1 MYSALSIANH
11 KTSEICQFTDC
22 YYCYYYHNNLRKMSY
37 IVSVNIKCLIERYL

>member
-22 YYCYYYHNNLRKMSY
+22 YYYHNNLRKMSY
-37 IVSVNIKCLIERYL
+37 IVSVDIKCLIERYL